1 MAKFF
6 KSTSGRIKIDGVT
19 YSLLSQGEN
28 GQVVVLSNKE
38 VAKIFE
44 LSESREEANLMKA
57 ANSINSLVVKLL
69 RVDITSGYSK
79 ELLVMERLYPLQ
91 YRAISVPERE
101 RFFETFLTQLK
112 ELHLNGWA
120 HGDIKRP
127 EWVDSHWDNII
138 LTQTGIR
145 LIDTGTA
152 VTQEHYN
159 FKDWVQRDI
168 FNAMEFKEVFL
179 KP

>member
-1 MAKFF
+1 MTKFF
-6 KSTSGRIKIDGVT
+6 KSASGRIKIDGVV
-19 YSLLSQGEN
+19 YNLLSQGEN
-28 GQVVVLSNKE
+28 GQVVVLSTKE

-44 LSESREEANLMKA
+44 LSESREEANLMKQ
-57 ANSINSLVVKLL
+57 ANFINSLLVKLL

-101 RFFETFLTQLK
+101 RFFEVFLSQLK

-127 EWVDSHWDNII
+127 TWCDSPWDNII

-152 VTQEHYN
+152 VSINHYH
-159 FKDWVQRDI
+159 FKDWVERDI
-168 FNAMEFKEVFL
+168 ANAMEFRKVFF
-179 KP
+179 KQ

>member
-1 MAKFF
+1 MTTF
-6 KSTSGRIKIDGVT
+6 KSSGKIKIDGTV

-28 GQVVVLSNKE
+28 GQVVVINNKE

-44 LSESREEANLMKA
+44 LSGSREEAKLMKA
-57 ANSINSLVVKLL
+57 ANQVNFLVVKLL

-91 YRAISVPERE
+91 YRAISIPERE
-101 RFFETFLTQLK
+101 QMFEVFLTQLK

-127 EWVDSHWDNII
+127 TWCDSSWDNII
-138 LTQTGIR
+138 LTQTGLR

-152 VTQEHYN
+152 VTSEHYH
-159 FKDWVQRDI
+159 FKDWCERDI
-168 FNAMEFKEVFL
+168 ANAMEFKEVFL

>member
-1 MAKFF
+1 MTKFF
-6 KSTSGRIKIDGVT
+6 KSASGKIKIDGTV
-19 YSLLSQGEN
+19 YHLLSQGEN

-44 LSESREEANLMKA
+44 LSESRGEANLMKQ

-69 RVDITSGYSK
+69 RVDITAGYSK

-101 RFFETFLTQLK
+101 RFFDTFLNQLK
-112 ELHLNGWA
+112 ELHAAGWA

-152 VTQEHYN
+152 VTQEHYH
-159 FKDWVQRDI
+159 FKDWCERDI
-168 FNAMEFKEVFL
+168 ANAMEFRNIFL

>member
-1 MAKFF
+1 MA
-6 KSTSGRIKIDGVT
+6 SGKIKIDGIL

-28 GQVVVLSNKE
+28 NQVVVINNKE
-38 VAKIFE
+38 VGKIFE
-44 LSESREEANLMKA
+44 LGASKQEAAAMKS
-57 ANSINSLVVKLL
+57 ANKINNLVVKLL

-91 YRAISVPERE
+91 YRALSIPERVQM
-101 RFFETFLTQLK
+101 FETFVSQIQ
-112 ELHLNGWA
+112 ELHCNGWA

-127 EWVDSHWDNII
+127 EWVESHWDNIV
-138 LTQTGIR
+138 LTKSGIR

-152 VTQEHYN
+152 VTSDHFN
-159 FKDWVQRDI
+159 FKDWCERDI
-168 FNAMEFKEVFL
+168 LNAMEFKEVFL

>member
-1 MAKFF
+1 MTKFF
-6 KSTSGRIKIDGVT
+6 KSASGKIKIDGKL
-19 YSLLSQGEN
+19 YNLLSQGEN
-28 GQVVVLSNKE
+28 GQVVVINNKE

-44 LSESREEANLMKA
+44 LSESGEEASLMRA
-57 ANSINSLVVKLL
+57 ANGINNLVVKLL
-69 RVDITSGYSK
+69 RIDITSGYSK

-101 RFFETFLTQLK
+101 RFFKVFLSQLK

-127 EWVDSHWDNII
+127 IWCDSPWDNII
-138 LTQTGIR
+138 LTQTGLK

-152 VTQEHYN
+152 VTKEHYN

-168 FNAMEFKEVFL
+168 ANAMEFKEVFL

>member
-1 MAKFF
+1 M
-6 KSTSGRIKIDGVT
+6 TSGKIKIDGIV

-28 GQVVVLSNKE
+28 GQVVTLSTKE

-44 LSESREEANLMKA
+44 LGASKQEAAAMKA

-69 RVDITSGYSK
+69 RVDITMGYSN

-91 YRAISVPERE
+91 YRALSIPERVQ
-101 RFFETFLTQLK
+101 FFEIFLSQLK
-112 ELHLNGWA
+112 ELHSNGWA

-127 EWVDSHWDNII
+127 QWVDSHWDNIV
-138 LTQTGIR
+138 LTKGGIR
-145 LIDTGTA
+145 LIDTGTS
-152 VTQEHYN
+152 VTSEHFN
-159 FKDWVQRDI
+159 FKDWCERDI
-168 FNAMEFKEVFL
+168 SNAMEFKEVFL

>member
-1 MAKFF
+1 MTTF
-6 KSTSGRIKIDGVT
+6 KSSGKIKIDGTT
-19 YSLLSQGEN
+19 YNILSQGEN
-28 GQVVVLSNKE
+28 GQVVVINNKE

-44 LSESREEANLMKA
+44 LSGSREEAALMKS
-57 ANSINSLVVKLL
+57 ANKVNSLVVKLL
-69 RVDITSGYSK
+69 RVDITAEYSN

-101 RFFETFLTQLK
+101 KFFEVFLTQLK
-112 ELHLNGWA
+112 ELHAAGWA

-127 EWVDSHWDNII
+127 DWVDSPWDNII
-138 LTQTGIR
+138 LTQTGLR

-152 VTQEHYN
+152 VTSEHYN
-159 FKDWVQRDI
+159 FKDWGERDI
-168 FNAMEFKEVFL
+168 ANAMEFKQVFL

>member
-1 MAKFF
+1 MSTF
-6 KSTSGRIKIDGVT
+6 KSSGKIKIDGKL
-19 YSLLSQGEN
+19 YNLLSQGEN
-28 GQVVVLSNKE
+28 GQVVVINNKE

-44 LSESREEANLMKA
+44 LSESREEANLMKT

-69 RVDITSGYSK
+69 RVDITSGYSN

-101 RFFETFLTQLK
+101 RFFKVFLTQLK

-127 EWVDSHWDNII
+127 DWVDSPWDNII
-138 LTQTGIR
+138 LTQIGIR

-152 VTQEHYN
+152 VTSNHYK
-159 FKDWVQRDI
+159 FKDWCMRDI
-168 FNAMEFKEVFL
+168 ANAMEFKDVFL